1 MSDAVLS
8 PPLNAAEL
16 AALSG
21 SATHVAG
28 IAHVQL
34 PAQRPPWTASGVRVR
49 AGQAY
54 SVFASGRV
62 LWRADDPGLHGG
74 PRFHLW
80 VRVTPGGRI
89 RNLREDSDTFI
100 ADVDGE
106 LEVALYMGMWA
117 DAYGTLATSP
127 ALYTRLGGGLE
138 AVLVAWRG
146 DAGTGLEALSAATGA
161 HGAFAHEARHLRTQP
176 PLPPGWQPLVET
188 GETHLFTA
196 ATDDAGRACIRI
208 AGRDDQGILCRDCDV
223 PLSRDTQLSWAWRL
237 HALPSACAEDT
248 ARCHDYVSIATEF
261 DNGRDL
267 TWFWSSTLAPGRHF
281 QCPVHAWRAR
291 ETHFVVRSGQAGL
304 GHWQRESRRVWNDVA
319 NAMGTPPQRIVRV
332 WLIAVASFQ
341 HGALHA
347 EFSEIEID
355 DGHRRHRVL

>member
-1 MSDAVLS
+1 MSDAAVS

-16 AALSG
+16 AALARST
-21 SATHVAG
+21 AHVAG
-28 IAHVQL
+28 IAQTTL

-62 LWRADDPGLHGG
+62 LWRAGDPGLHGG

-106 LEVALYMGMWA
+106 IEVALYMGMWA
-117 DAYGTLATSP
+117 DAYGALATSP
-127 ALYTRLGGGLE
+127 ALYTRLTGGLE
-138 AVLVAWRG
+138 AVLVTWRG
-146 DAGTGLEALSAATGA
+146 DAATALDALCAQTGV
-161 HGAFAHEARHLRTQP
+161 HGAFAAEARHLRTHP
-176 PLPPGWQPLVET
+176 PLPAGWQPLIET
-188 GETHLFTA
+188 GETHLFTP
-196 ATDDAGRACIRI
+196 ATDESGRACVRI
-208 AGRDDQGILCRDCDV
+208 EGSDDQGILCRDCDV
-223 PLSRDTQLSWAWRL
+223 PLSRDTQLSWGWRL
-237 HALPSACAEDT
+237 HVLPSTCAEDT

-267 TWFWSSTLAPGRHF
+267 TWFWSSALAPGRHF
-281 QCPVHAWRAR
+281 QCPVQAWRAR
-291 ETHFVVRSGQAGL
+291 ETHFVVRSGQTGL
-304 GHWQRESRRVWNDVA
+304 GTWQRESRRVWDDVA
-319 NAMGTPPQRIVRV
+319 NAMGTPPRRIVRV

-341 HGALHA
+341 HGPLRA

-355 DGHRRHRVL
+355 DGRRRHRVL